1 MVFVFCNNN
10 KKHNKFNNRSSSK
23 ATCTPRSPLCH
34 SFSQF
39 YVLQIS
45 MLPCCHVL
53 CFANNSVFMHNL
65 STVNHHMLFK
75 VSWPHNWA
83 KLIALLHQTN
93 DSFVS
98 YTSENTVKTWVEMV
112 VCLQMLC
119 SCFSKRVKAHSWVQS
134 LTFSWVAEFP
144 NCHEESFFYAVIQA
158 SFAWFYKSQGPI
170 MKRVTLW
177 RLHITH

>member
-53 CFANNSVFMHNL
+53 CFANNSVVMHNI

-83 KLIALLHQTN
+83 KLIALMHHTDDNLFTKQN
-93 DSFVS
+93 IIPWGK
-98 YTSENTVKTWVEMV
+98 TSAKMTWVKMV
-112 VCLQMLC
+112 VCMRTHALFVFLQTRQC
-119 SCFSKRVKAHSWVQS
+119 
-134 LTFSWVAEFP
+134 TFL
-144 NCHEESFFYAVIQA
+144 
-158 SFAWFYKSQGPI
+158 GPKPHVFLGCRI
-170 MKRVTLW
+170 P
-177 RLHITH
+177 